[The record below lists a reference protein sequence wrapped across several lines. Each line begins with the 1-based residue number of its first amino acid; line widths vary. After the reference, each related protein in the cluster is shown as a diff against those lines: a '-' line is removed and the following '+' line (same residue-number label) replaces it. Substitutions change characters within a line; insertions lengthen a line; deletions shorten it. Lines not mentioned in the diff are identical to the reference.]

1 MVAAVSAVALMRSPL
16 RPVREASCRSRA
28 LGGTLRYAVSLPP
41 DYGTSHARYPVVY
54 FLHGLPASPHAFRQ
68 IGFVTAA
75 LAGLRRTA
83 IVAVPQGAR
92 GGDSDPEYLD
102 WGRGRN
108 WAMAISSE
116 LTRCVDRRYRTIR
129 SRRGRALVGLS
140 AGGYGAVVLALN
152 HLALFSVI
160 ESWSGYFRPTDP
172 SGTRVLPHAPTQS
185 AHTLVPLLRRDER
198 RRPTFFAFY
207 VGSEDKRFRAEDEQ
221 LDRELRAAGVPHLFR
236 IYSGAHDQTVW
247 RVHARD
253 WLRLAL
259 AHLAPARP

>member
-16 RPVREASCRSRA
+16 RPVSEASCRSRA

-54 FLHGLPASPHAFRQ
+54 FLHGLPASPYAFRQ
-68 IGFVTAA
+68 IGFVTTA

-140 AGGYGAVVLALN
+140 AGGYG
-152 HLALFSVI
+152 
-160 ESWSGYFRPTDP
+160 
-172 SGTRVLPHAPTQS
+172 
-185 AHTLVPLLRRDER
+185 
-198 RRPTFFAFY
+198 
-207 VGSEDKRFRAEDEQ
+207 VGSEDKRFRAENEQ

-236 IYSGAHDQTVW
+236 IYPGAHDQTVW

-253 WLRLAL
+253 WLRLVL
-259 AHLAPARP
+259 AHLARARQ